1 MNSRFSEKRVAGRWK
16 DRRKDKTLWV
26 ATPKVSVTYGTT
38 QGRSEFLRFFVFSPP
53 PQLDPQDPLVQGL
66 DKDKK
71 AERIFLTNNGVPV
84 GVVRY
89 QKWRSIDAKKVEIL
103 KPKYL

>member
-1 MNSRFSEKRVAGRWK
+1 MVPHREGLSFY
-16 DRRKDKTLWV
+16 
-26 ATPKVSVTYGTT
+26 VSP
-38 QGRSEFLRFFVFSPP
+38 FFPPP
-53 PQLDPQDPLVQGL
+53 PQLDPQDPL

-71 AERIFLTNNGVPV
+71 AERIFLMNNGVPV